1 MLYECMVQEFPSLR
15 ESTVRGWLSKYRAE
29 LKLKVRDYLIVIS
42 QKRGRPLFLPDEL
55 DMKLRTFIT
64 HLRTAGGSI
73 NRHVIFGV
81 LMGLI
86 KSDLV
91 KFGQYLDFVV
101 TDGWVQSL
109 YKRMNFT
116 RRMVTT
122 SRPIVTKSLWIETR
136 TQF

>member
-1 MLYECMVQEFPSLR
+1 
-15 ESTVRGWLSKYRAE
+15 
-29 LKLKVRDYLIVIS
+29 
-42 QKRGRPLFLPDEL
+42 
-55 DMKLRTFIT
+55 
-64 HLRTAGGSI
+64 
-73 NRHVIFGV
+73 
-81 LMGLI
+81 MGLI

-116 RRMVTT
+116 RRIVTT

-136 TQF
+136 TQFLHDIAHAVANYDIPNELIINVDQTPSKYVPTESVTMTEKNSKHISVTTKILSGYTIDSTIRIRK